1 MNRKPQAVTTR
12 SPHKSDRCFRGANLD
27 LNPKS
32 KILKIKALAN
42 DWCLRLR
49 EAYFGSL
56 LRGASRVCRFVES
69 FEEKGVN
76 GTSLWLVFHNEG
88 LSLRHYLYEGTVQV
102 GCRNL

>member
-1 MNRKPQAVTTR
+1 MIYV
-12 SPHKSDRCFRGANLD
+12 

-32 KILKIKALAN
+32 QTESPHTE
-42 DWCLRLR
+42 CYRSLR

-102 GCRNL
+102 GCRKPKSNKPLLFVGDV